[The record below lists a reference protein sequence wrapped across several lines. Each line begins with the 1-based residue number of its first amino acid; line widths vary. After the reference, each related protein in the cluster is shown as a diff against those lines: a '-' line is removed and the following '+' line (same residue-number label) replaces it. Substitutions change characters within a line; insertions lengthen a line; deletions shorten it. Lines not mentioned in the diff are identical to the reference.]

1 MKATKKVK
9 FIIFL
14 ATLIIITLFTTV
26 IVQVVKINI
35 AENKISKQQQQIELL
50 EKELDSY
57 EKNPDT
63 NFEPVS

>member
-50 EKELDSY
+50 EKGLDSY
-57 EKNPDT
+57 EKNPDSD
-63 NFEPVS
+63 FEPVS